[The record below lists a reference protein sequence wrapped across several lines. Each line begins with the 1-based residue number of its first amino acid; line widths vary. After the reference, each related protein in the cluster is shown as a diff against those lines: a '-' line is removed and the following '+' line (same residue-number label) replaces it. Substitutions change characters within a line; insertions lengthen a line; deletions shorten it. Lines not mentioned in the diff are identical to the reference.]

1 MGIAALSF
9 FLFFLL
15 NISSAQTVS
24 QQAKLT
30 ASDAAAED
38 AFGSSVSID
47 GDYAIVGAHLEDA
60 GGTDAGAAYVFIRSG
75 TSWSQQA
82 KLTASDATAEDAFG
96 SSVSIDGDY
105 AIVGASLK
113 NAAAGAA
120 YVFIRSGTSW
130 SQQAKLT
137 ASDAGADD
145 MFGKS
150 ISIDG
155 EYAIV
160 GAEFD
165 DDGGTDAGAAYVFVR
180 SGTSWS
186 QQAKLTVSDGEVE
199 DFFGFSVSI
208 DGNYAIVG
216 AESDDNGASDQG
228 VAYVFIRSG
237 TSWSQQAKL
246 TASDA
251 EAEDFFGHSVSI
263 DGDYAIV
270 GAREEDAGGTNSGT
284 AYVFVRSGTSWSQQA
299 KLTASDAEAEDFF
312 GHSVSIDGDYA
323 IVGAYA
329 EDTGG
334 TDAGAVYV
342 FVRSGTSW
350 SQQAKLTAS
359 DAEAEDRFGW
369 AGALSDGAVSIDGEY
384 AIVGAQ
390 LEDAGGTNAG
400 AAYTYYTDRT
410 APTISSVTSST
421 SDGSFK
427 IGDEINITL
436 NFSEAVTLSGGNLN
450 INLETGDTDRQVTI
464 SSISS
469 ANSASGTYTVQSGDV
484 STDLSVNTIALSA
497 GTLSDDASNNM
508 SSFSIPSGSNLADNS
523 TIVVDGVVP
532 TVSSVSASTTDGT
545 YTAGDTIAVTIAFS
559 ESVTVTGTPQVT
571 LETGSTDAVVDYS
584 SGSGGATLAFNY
596 TVASGHTSSDLDYA
610 GTSSLGLNSGTI
622 KDGAGNDATLTLPS
636 PGASGSLG
644 ANKAFVI
651 DAIVPVAEISPS
663 NGSIDVAVASNITI
677 SFSEA
682 VRKTDD
688 TILEDNNVDAVVT
701 LKDADANGTDIP
713 FDATINDAKTV
724 ITVDPSD
731 SFLSEQTI
739 YVAIGSGVLE
749 DLADNSVGGA
759 SVTFI
764 TEDIIPPSPFDLVY
778 PFNDTTVI
786 LTRDNFL
793 DTLYFAWNQS
803 VDTGGDEVT
812 YKREMTGD
820 LPEYIRFIVPGDGIF
835 DSRGVKSHSLSFDG
849 VDDYVSVTN
858 NLAGSYT
865 AFTISTWVKVD
876 DYGDNDPDFILDV
889 GTSGNGRRINLS
901 ISTNGFNASLEGVG
915 SNIFDVY
922 ASSSNTTDWQHV
934 VFNWSGTDYAR
945 IFINGTQAAETTDI
959 SSGTLTLESGDSFNI
974 GKRFSGA
981 HYFPGDIDEMSIWNE
996 ALTSSEITALYNTG
1010 AGLDASSN
1018 SGNYTSSSNLIAYWK
1033 MDEGTGTTL
1042 SDATSNGNDGTINGA
1057 TWSPDSPIMS
1067 FKTIVGNMY
1076 KVPYH
1081 HIEHYMHEAGVEL
1094 ISGTWTIVATDGK
1107 FDTYA
1112 TNGPFTLTIDGS
1124 KLNIEDGDIIPE
1136 SFALHANYP
1145 NPFNPTTTISY
1156 DLPEQSQITLGIYDI
1171 LGKQIKTLIN
1181 QSQDAGSKI
1190 AIWDGT
1196 DNLGRQVSAG
1206 VYLYQIQAGAFTQT
1220 RKMLL
1225 LK

>member
-1 MGIAALSF
+1 MKRMGIAALSF

-228 VAYVFIRSG
+228 VAYVFI
-237 TSWSQQAKL
+237 
-246 TASDA
+246 
-251 EAEDFFGHSVSI
+251 
-263 DGDYAIV
+263 
-270 GAREEDAGGTNSGT
+270 
-284 AYVFVRSGTSWSQQA
+284 RSGTSWSQQA

-803 VDTGGDEVT
+803 VDTGGDAVT
-812 YKREMTGD
+812 YTRGMTGD
-820 LPEYIRFIVPGDGIF
+820 LPEYIRFIVPGDG
-835 DSRGVKSHSLSFDG
+835 RHETEEAKGYSLSFDG
-849 VDDYVSVTN
+849 TDDYVSGSASDSLDASISNRLTISAWVNPAEGMGGSQRLFTYSGSN
-858 NLAGSYT
+858 SVSAQYALLLSNGKLYFLAGNGGFEEGGGNMGVSPLSENQWSHVCMTYDGT
-865 AFTISTWVKVD
+865 AVRL
-876 DYGDNDPDFILDV
+876 Y
-889 GTSGNGRRINLS
+889 
-901 ISTNGFNASLEGVG
+901 
-915 SNIFDVY
+915 
-922 ASSSNTTDWQHV
+922 
-934 VFNWSGTDYAR
+934 
-945 IFINGTQAAETTDI
+945 INGTLDFEHYVT
-959 SSGTLTLESGDSFNI
+959 DSFIQDNI
-974 GKRFSGA
+974 GEFYIGMRSDGVEVFKGLL
-981 HYFPGDIDEMSIWNE
+981 DEIAIWNS
-996 ALTSSEITALYNTG
+996 ALNANAVVAIYNSG
-1010 AGLDASSN
+1010 SGLDASSN
-1018 SGNYTSSSNLIAYWK
+1018 SGDYTSASNLKGYWRF
-1033 MDEGTGTTL
+1033 DENTGTTAGDL
-1042 SDATSNGNDGTINGA
+1042 SGNNNNGTIYGA
-1057 TWSPDSPIMS
+1057 TWNTDSPIMR
-1067 FKTIVGNMY
+1067 FKHKVGNMF

-1094 ISGTWTIVATDGK
+1094 ITGTWTIIATDGK
-1107 FDTYA
+1107 YDVSA

-1124 KLNIEDGDIIPE
+1124 KLNVNESDLVPE
-1136 SFALHANYP
+1136 TFALHANYP

-1156 DLPEQSQITLGIYDI
+1156 DLPKRSQVTLGIYDL
-1171 LGKQIKTLIN
+1171 LGKQIKTLVN
-1181 QSQDAGSKI
+1181 QSQDAGNKI
-1190 AIWDGT
+1190 AMWDGT
-1196 DNLGRQVSAG
+1196 DDLGRPVSAG
-1206 VYLYQIQAGAFTQT
+1206 VYLYQIQAGEFTQT

>member
-1 MGIAALSF
+1 MKRTGIAALSF

-47 GDYAIVGAHLEDA
+47 GDYAIVGA
-60 GGTDAGAAYVFIRSG
+60 
-75 TSWSQQA
+75 
-82 KLTASDATAEDAFG
+82 
-96 SSVSIDGDY
+96 
-105 AIVGASLK
+105 SLK

-120 YVFIRSGTSW
+120 YVFI
-130 SQQAKLT
+130 
-137 ASDAGADD
+137 
-145 MFGKS
+145 
-150 ISIDG
+150 
-155 EYAIV
+155 
-160 GAEFD
+160 
-165 DDGGTDAGAAYVFVR
+165 
-180 SGTSWS
+180 
-186 QQAKLTVSDGEVE
+186 
-199 DFFGFSVSI
+199 
-208 DGNYAIVG
+208 
-216 AESDDNGASDQG
+216 
-228 VAYVFIRSG
+228 
-237 TSWSQQAKL
+237 
-246 TASDA
+246 
-251 EAEDFFGHSVSI
+251 
-263 DGDYAIV
+263 
-270 GAREEDAGGTNSGT
+270 
-284 AYVFVRSGTSWSQQA
+284 
-299 KLTASDAEAEDFF
+299 
-312 GHSVSIDGDYA
+312 
-323 IVGAYA
+323 
-329 EDTGG
+329 
-334 TDAGAVYV
+334 
-342 FVRSGTSW
+342 RSGTSW

-688 TILEDNNVDAVVT
+688 TVLEDNNVDAVVM
-701 LKDADANGTDIP
+701 LKNGDANGIDIP
-713 FDATINDAKTV
+713 FDATVNDAKTV
-724 ITVDPSD
+724 IMVDPAGN
-731 SFLSEQTI
+731 FLSDQTV
-739 YVAIGSGVLE
+739 YVAIGTGALE
-749 DLADNSVGGA
+749 DLSNNSVVGT

-778 PFNDTTVI
+778 PFDSTTVV

-803 VDTGGDEVT
+803 VDTGGDAVT

-820 LPEYIRFIVPGDGIF
+820 LPEYIRFIVPGDEKQISEGYA
-835 DSRGVKSHSLSFDG
+835 LSFDG
-849 VDDYVSVTN
+849 VDDYVQMDSD
-858 NLAGSYT
+858 A
-865 AFTISTWVKVD
+865 I
-876 DYGDNDPDFILDV
+876 P
-889 GTSGNGRRINLS
+889 TSGDFTVSAWAKASSLS
-901 ISTNGFNASLEGVG
+901 SGLMEIVSQGQGGASFYLGSHHTGDIIRAGDDWEDTGVTFPRDDQWHHYIL
-915 SNIFDVY
+915 SR
-922 ASSSNTTDWQHV
+922 SSSNTYLYLDGSIVATKGSAIGHPDGG
-934 VFNWSGTDYAR
+934 SGFRVGRQY
-945 IFINGTQAAETTDI
+945 GTASEYFWGEIDDV
-959 SSGTLTLESGDSFNI
+959 SVWNDTL
-974 GKRFSGA
+974 
-981 HYFPGDIDEMSIWNE
+981 
-996 ALTSSEITALYNTG
+996 SSEESKTLYNSG
-1010 AGLDASSN
+1010 VPFDIYQNAGYYPSLHALK
-1018 SGNYTSSSNLIAYWK
+1018 GYWRFN
-1033 MDEGTGTTL
+1033 ENTGTTAGDL
-1042 SDATSNGNDGTINGA
+1042 SGKGNNGTIYGT
-1057 TWSPDSPIMS
+1057 TWVIGPANLN
-1067 FKTIVGNMY
+1067 NMY

-1081 HIEHYMHEAGVEL
+1081 HIEDYMHTADVEL
-1094 ISGTWTIVATDGK
+1094 ITGTWNIIVTDGK
-1107 FDTYA
+1107 YDVSA

-1124 KLNIEDGDIIPE
+1124 KLNINDIDLIPE
-1136 SFALHANYP
+1136 TFALYANYP

-1156 DLPEQSQITLGIYDI
+1156 DLPEQAQVTLGIYDL
-1171 LGKQIKTLIN
+1171 LGKQIKTLVN
-1181 QSQDAGSKI
+1181 QSQDAGNKI
-1190 AIWDGT
+1190 AMWNGT

-1206 VYLYQIQAGAFTQT
+1206 VYLYQIEAGEFSQT